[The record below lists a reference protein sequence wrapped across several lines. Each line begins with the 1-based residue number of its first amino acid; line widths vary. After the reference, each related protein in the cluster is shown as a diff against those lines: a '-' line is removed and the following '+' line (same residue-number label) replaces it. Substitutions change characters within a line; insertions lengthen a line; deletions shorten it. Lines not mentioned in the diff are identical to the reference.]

1 MVPTSPL
8 FPHHSRTRWAPT
20 PLLKQPT
27 PISIPLLIYSLLS
40 RLFLHFLSL
49 SPTIHSNLVL
59 FPRLFPTSL
68 LLLSLFFFQLFTPV
82 SLLTFDPNFKTL
94 KVVITDIPVCQLSDV
109 TLLHSPRTTDS
120 QGILRFNR
128 YFNASYVPPIM
139 QCRILR
145 VLYIRTKRLWKF
157 SLQNRRDVT
166 NESSIIITIRGST
179 MIFNNEANHGI
190 RSWGRDWA
198 LFSSFLFFVFHIMVI
213 HNFSIFLWWHLV

>member
-1 MVPTSPL
+1 MERSGCYQICKYYPVKISSTVAFWVVAFRLVYNAPMVPTSPL

-145 VLYIRTKRLWKF
+145 VLYIRTKRL
-157 SLQNRRDVT
+157 
-166 NESSIIITIRGST
+166 
-179 MIFNNEANHGI
+179 
-190 RSWGRDWA
+190 
-198 LFSSFLFFVFHIMVI
+198 
-213 HNFSIFLWWHLV
+213 

>member
-1 MVPTSPL
+1 MVAIRFANIIPSKYP
-8 FPHHSRTRWAPT
+8 P
-20 PLLKQPT
+20 PLLFG
-27 PISIPLLIYSLLS
+27 LLHFGWSTTHPWSLL
-40 RLFLHFLSL
+40 LHFFLITPEPGGPQLPSSSSPPPFPYLFSFTPSL
-49 SPTIHSNLVL
+49 AVYFSTFSLYHPPFTLTL
-59 FPRLFPTSL
+59 FFSPRLSPTSL

-145 VLYIRTKRLWKF
+145 VLYIRTKRL
-157 SLQNRRDVT
+157 
-166 NESSIIITIRGST
+166 
-179 MIFNNEANHGI
+179 
-190 RSWGRDWA
+190 
-198 LFSSFLFFVFHIMVI
+198 
-213 HNFSIFLWWHLV
+213 